1 MHQARVLL
9 INPNRM
15 KPVVAPLALDYLASA
30 LEHQGVAVRLLDL
43 SFATEVEGEITHALT
58 QEPVDVVG
66 ITVRNIDDSYFAS
79 RDFCLEKVKDVV
91 DLVRKHATCPLVLG
105 GVGFSILP
113 VAALRYCKVNLG
125 IWGEGELAFPLLVKA
140 LKARSSLTEVPGL
153 VYLRGDTCRRNRPQ
167 YADLAGLDLSAR
179 STVDNVR
186 YFHEGGM
193 VGFETKRGCNQ
204 VCHYCAD
211 PIAKGNTIRM
221 RPPKEVASELEGLLK
236 RGITHFH
243 TCDSE
248 FNLPC
253 EHAEEVCRELIA
265 KKLGSKLQWYAY
277 AAPPDFPEELARLM
291 RKAGCVGIN
300 FGVDS
305 GNDRMLKSLGRRHTA
320 SDLRAIAHRCRRHGF
335 SFMFDLLLGGPGETR
350 ASIRRTL
357 DLMKEIS
364 PSRIGISL
372 GVRVYPG
379 TRFGKTL
386 GKKMAVSPEGFFGTL
401 HEEMLRPLYFLA
413 PALGQD
419 IVRYVKEL
427 IDHDP
432 RFFFG
437 SSEEIEE
444 NYNYNDNSHLVKALK
459 HGYKGA
465 FWDILRRVEEEGKP
479 HPSSR
484 STA

>member
-30 LEHQGVAVRLLDL
+30 LTQQGIAVRLLDL
-43 SFATEVEGEITHALT
+43 SFASEVEEKIKRALM
-58 QEPVDVVG
+58 QEPADVVG

-79 RDFCLEKVKDVV
+79 RDFCLEKTKDVV
-91 DLVRKHATCPLVLG
+91 DLVKKHAPCPVVLG
-105 GVGFSILP
+105 GVGFSISP
-113 VAALRYCKVNLG
+113 AAALKYCEVDMG

-140 LKARSSLTEVPGL
+140 LKTSSPLNDVPGL
-153 VYLRGDTCRRNRPQ
+153 VYLHEGKCRMNSPRCV
-167 YADLAGLDLSAR
+167 DLAAVDLSSR
-179 STVDNVR
+179 SLVDNVR

-193 VGFETKRGCNQ
+193 VGFETKRGCDQ
-204 VCHYCAD
+204 TCGFCAD
-211 PIAKGNTIRM
+211 PIAKGTTIRM
-221 RPPKEVASELEGLLK
+221 RPPREVASELVGLLK

-253 EHAEEVCRELIA
+253 GHAEEVCRELIR
-265 KKLGSKLQWYAY
+265 KKLGNKLQWYAY

-305 GNDRMLKSLGRRHTA
+305 GNNRMLKALGRRHTA
-320 SDLRAIAHRCRRHGF
+320 ADLRAIAHRCRSHGF

-350 ASIRRTL
+350 ASIRQTL
-357 DLMKEIS
+357 NLMKEIN

-372 GVRVYPG
+372 GLRVYPG
-379 TRFGKTL
+379 TRL
-386 GKKMAVSPEGFFGTL
+386 GRILAKKIAAAPEGFFGAL
-401 HEEMLRPLYFLA
+401 DGEMLRPLYFLS
-413 PALGQD
+413 PALGKD
-419 IVRYVKEL
+419 IVSYVKKL
-427 IDHDP
+427 IHQDP

-437 SSEEIEE
+437 SAEEIEE
-444 NYNYNDNSHLVKALK
+444 NYNYNDNSHLVQALK
-459 HGYKGA
+459 QGYKGA
-465 FWDILRRVEEEGKP
+465 FWDILRRVEEEGKG
-479 HPSSR
+479 S
-484 STA
+484 A